1 MERSAAY
8 IEISQRPDGHT
19 VIGIYEGVD
28 FREVDVGFA
37 PLDHLEWM
45 VLKPSSVGGVE
56 VGRKVRVDVN
66 EIIRKAFWAG
76 YSHASY
82 RAAEWHSKQP
92 AWLKRK
98 LKESK

>member
-8 IEISQRPDGHT
+8 IEISQRPDGHASLRVVEGDNERDVDLGFMPIGDLRWI
-19 VIGIYEGVD
+19 VIRDLHKI
-28 FREVDVGFA
+28 
-37 PLDHLEWM
+37 L
-45 VLKPSSVGGVE
+45 
-56 VGRKVRVDVN
+56 
-66 EIIRKAFWAG
+66 RKAFWAG

-98 LKESK
+98 LK